1 MRATVRVLFT
11 ASALTVALWLGGC
24 ASTLS
29 FVADTF
35 DVEVVP
41 QTVKAKA
48 YKAANVS
55 FVAWEHV
62 QLLMLE
68 YGRLPPCG
76 EGAPVVCRSAKAWAK
91 IKELEATTSAT
102 LQASR
107 PLIEAGTDDV
117 QLLMAIPATVN
128 DAKAAFE
135 KAKQEK

>member
-1 MRATVRVLFT
+1 MSLRTATYVPIIAVSL
-11 ASALTVALWLGGC
+11 ALGIAGC

-41 QTVKAKA
+41 DSVKAQA

-68 YGRLPPCG
+68 YGRLPKCVDQG
-76 EGAPVVCRSAKAWAK
+76 PVLCRSDRAWAK
-91 IKELEATTSAT
+91 IKDIDFRTTAALNAT
-102 LQASR
+102 R
-107 PLIEAGTDDV
+107 PIIEAGTDDV
-117 QLLMAIPATVN
+117 QLLMAVPALVH
-128 DAKAAFE
+128 DAKKAFE
-135 KAKQEK
+135 EAKVEE